1 VAVEHLSPWRPTA
14 SLVRA
19 CASVAVLG
27 VLAVV
32 SGRPDLLV
40 LAAPLL
46 LHAVVALAR
55 RPDEEPHATTTLG
68 TDTLREGE
76 GTTLA
81 VELTP
86 AAAVEQV
93 LLAVRPHR
101 WLVTQPAG
109 GVVARHSP
117 PGEDPARAELSVASL
132 RWGRREASDGLVGG
146 LSSWA
151 GFEWGP
157 VAVPPRPVT
166 TLPVPGPFDSRAAS
180 PHPIGLV
187 GVDPARRRGDG
198 YEFESIRPF
207 RPGDRLRRVQWRVS
221 LRSGSLHVTST
232 QAEEDSSIL
241 LLVDSGIEIGVSGG
255 VHGAP
260 SSLDVAVRA
269 AGAIAEHYL
278 ARGDRVGLR
287 VLGSTSRT
295 LVPTSA
301 GRLHLRRVLETLAR
315 VVPGENRD
323 LDPERMRFDVRAGT
337 VVLVFSPMLSQVSV
351 TATTKLASR
360 GLDVVVVDC
369 LPDDVDLGRRDPH
382 LATAWRMRLLERRA
396 LLERAERHGIP
407 VVPWRGPGTL
417 DEVLRRLRRRAA
429 TPVVGRR

>member
-1 VAVEHLSPWRPTA
+1 MADHRSPWRPTA

-19 CASVAVLG
+19 AATVAVLA
-27 VLAVV
+27 VLAVLA
-32 SGRPDLLV
+32 GRPDLLV

-46 LHAVVALAR
+46 LHAVVALSR
-55 RPDEEPHATTTLG
+55 RPVEEPGVTTRLG
-68 TDTLREGE
+68 AETLREGE
-76 GTTLA
+76 GTTMA
-81 VELTP
+81 VELTE
-86 AAAVEQV
+86 ATAVEQV
-93 LLAVRPHR
+93 VLAARPHR
-101 WLVTQPAG
+101 WLAARPSS
-109 GVVARHSP
+109 GVVAAHSGP
-117 PGEDPARAELSVASL
+117 REASARAELSVASL
-132 RWGRREASDGLVGG
+132 RWGRRDVSDGLVGA
-146 LSSWA
+146 LSAWA

-157 VAVPPRPVT
+157 VAVPPRTVT

-207 RPGDRLRRVQWRVS
+207 HPGDRLRRVQWRVS
-221 LRSGSLHVTST
+221 LRTGSLHVTST

-241 LLVDSGIEIGVSGG
+241 LVVDSGVEVGVSGG

-278 ARGDRVGLR
+278 ARGDRVGMR

-295 LVPTSA
+295 VVPASA

-315 VVPGENRD
+315 VVPGEVRD

-351 TATTKLASR
+351 AATTRLASR

-369 LPDDVDLGRRDPH
+369 LPDDVDLGRGDAD

-407 VVPWRGPGTL
+407 VVRWRGPGTL